1 MVRNQDDV
9 SFLSWTAT
17 LHPESATPIS
27 SSSSGNNGSSSSSN
41 TAALTG
47 GTPLVN
53 GISFSTSPWVT
64 VYHETCAEAFPVA
77 TEVVIFDEEQQQHEF
92 ESLSNSHSPSFSLN
106 NTPNSTTTTT
116 TSPFHGHGGNPQQ
129 PHQQQ
134 SYRENPF
141 WESDSNDTTTVG
153 QGSSTRSPLS
163 NTTAMHHHQH
173 PTQQQHLHQQQRPQ
187 PWKHSNGLD
196 LVLGL
201 IVTLVAVMSTFKLE
215 LTAFLLYLVAAGC
228 FYVTEH
234 SALNSPVYLLL
245 KAVLLLITHVFMF
258 LDSILLMIS
267 VLITEVLGGTALFI
281 CTMFGGLQSGSEW
294 HQ

>member
-17 LHPESATPIS
+17 LHPESATPSS
-27 SSSSGNNGSSSSSN
+27 SSSSGNISN
-41 TAALTG
+41 TALTG
-47 GTPLVN
+47 TPMVN

-77 TEVVIFDEEQQQHEF
+77 TEVVIFDEEQQEF

-106 NTPNSTTTTT
+106 TPTSTTTTT
-116 TSPFHGHGGNPQQ
+116 TSSPFHGHGGNPQQ
-129 PHQQQ
+129 PQQ
-134 SYRENPF
+134 SYRENPY
-141 WESDSNDTTTVG
+141 WESDSNDRNIGDGT
-153 QGSSTRSPLS
+153 GSSRRSTPLS
-163 NTTAMHHHQH
+163 NTTAMHHH
-173 PTQQQHLHQQQRPQ
+173 THLLQQQQRPQ
-187 PWKHSNGLD
+187 PWKHSNLLD

-201 IVTLVAVMSTFKLE
+201 IVTVIAVISTFKLE
-215 LTAFLLYLVAAGC
+215 LTAFLLYLLAAGC
-228 FYVTEH
+228 FYVAEH
-234 SALNSPVYLLL
+234 SALNSPVYLLF

-267 VLITEVLGGTALFI
+267 VLITEVLGGIALFL